1 MEKTE
6 KPYLKYSEQ
15 AKAYKFQ
22 VHLVNPTS
30 SDYNRVVKET
40 GGYTFFD
47 DELVNTSVFIKE
59 MGSLPPNSTLLVDES
74 DLGERDFTIWYN
86 FDLYKG
92 EEEKAERITYKLVPF
107 KH

>member
-1 MEKTE
+1 MDNCP
-6 KPYLKYSEQ
+6 KPYFRYSEQ

-30 SDYNRVVKET
+30 ADYKRVVKET

-47 DELVNTSVFIKE
+47 DELVSTNVFIKE

-74 DLGERDFTIWYN
+74 DLGERDFTIWYR
-86 FDLYKG
+86 FDLYQG
-92 EEEKAERITYKLVPF
+92 DEEKPVRITYRLVPF
-107 KH
+107 KQ